1 MPPQKLSLSVV
12 ALDPVGDFE
21 DVVLFVFIACGEEV
35 FKHAGEDLQA
45 VSAVA
50 DIVHDAGILAGVYY
64 EEAFE

>member
-1 MPPQKLSLSVV
+1 VTF
-12 ALDPVGDFE
+12 DPVGDFQ
-21 DVVLFVFIACGEEV
+21 DVVFLVLFASGEEV

-45 VSAVA
+45 VAAVA